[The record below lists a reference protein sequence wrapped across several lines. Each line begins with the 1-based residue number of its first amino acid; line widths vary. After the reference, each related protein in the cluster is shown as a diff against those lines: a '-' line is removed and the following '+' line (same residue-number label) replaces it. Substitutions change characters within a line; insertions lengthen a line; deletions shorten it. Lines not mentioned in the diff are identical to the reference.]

1 MSPLLFGG
9 KQSFTINYSSSPKT
23 QKIPGKFHWWM
34 ATGKAAAYTYGNKL
48 TRLRFE
54 AEFMLS
60 GFYILSVRMQGNN

>member
-1 MSPLLFGG
+1 M
-9 KQSFTINYSSSPKT
+9 KMEKV
-23 QKIPGKFHWWM
+23 
-34 ATGKAAAYTYGNKL
+34 KAAAYTYGNKL